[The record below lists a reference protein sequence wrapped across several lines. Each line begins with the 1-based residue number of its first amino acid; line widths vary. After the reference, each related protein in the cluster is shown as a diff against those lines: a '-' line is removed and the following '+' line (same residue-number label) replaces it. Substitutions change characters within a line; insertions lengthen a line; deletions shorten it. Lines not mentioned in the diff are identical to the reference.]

1 MFIPLPFYSPMDALP
16 GLELNSLIE
25 YLFKFF
31 LCSIRLSAFFI
42 SSPFFGSRVIPLN
55 VKIIFSLVISFFY
68 FGYLSDVQ
76 ISEQILDN
84 LVIVVIAEALIGLSL
99 GLTLTIWFAAASLAG
114 EKIAATTGLGF
125 SQMVDPDTGGQ
136 TPVISLL
143 LDLFLITIFLSLN
156 GHLIAIEFLFKSFE
170 IFNINDGIP
179 PFGLVGL
186 GIEAAGAMFYTGGLI
201 MLPVVGALLLTN
213 IAIGIITRAAP
224 QLNMFSFAFPVT
236 MILAFFIMYLASQS
250 IGNTFAELTNSSLES
265 IENIL
270 MLNPKPRN

>member
-68 FGYLSDVQ
+68 FGYLSDIQ

-136 TPVISLL
+136 TPVISLM

-250 IGNTFAELTNSSLES
+250 IGTAFAELTKSSLES

-270 MLNPKPRN
+270 IN